1 VCSVRGN
8 APFGRRIQT
17 VRVETPGEH
26 TLSGALTLLE
36 AVRGV
41 DLRRALGA
49 VEPRRA
55 LGAVEPRHDVL
66 CTGPMHYCG
75 HLIVCAVLVVLAVG
89 STP

>member
-1 VCSVRGN
+1 VTFHERVCSVCGN

-17 VRVETPGEH
+17 VRVEALGEH
-26 TLSGALTLLE
+26 TLSGALTLIE

-49 VEPRRA
+49 VEPRR
-55 LGAVEPRHDVL
+55 DVH
-66 CTGPMHYCG
+66 CTGTTHYCG
-75 HLIVCAVLVVLAVG
+75 HLIVCAALALAVG